1 MSNQTPGATKARMSH
16 NWMSGLY
23 QVREKLK
30 GRNIVKEITNSV
42 SFYLPT
48 NFKKNKEKKSHLV
61 TFTQHTLATHAVM
74 EIQDWMDVE
83 NETQEQ

>member
-1 MSNQTPGATKARMSH
+1 
-16 NWMSGLY
+16 MSGLY

-48 NFKKNKEKKSHLV
+48 NFKKNKEKKITSSDIYP
-61 TFTQHTLATHAVM
+61 THSCNTCCYGDTRLDGCWERNIRAVAEM
-74 EIQDWMDVE
+74 LEE
-83 NETQEQ
+83 FCQE